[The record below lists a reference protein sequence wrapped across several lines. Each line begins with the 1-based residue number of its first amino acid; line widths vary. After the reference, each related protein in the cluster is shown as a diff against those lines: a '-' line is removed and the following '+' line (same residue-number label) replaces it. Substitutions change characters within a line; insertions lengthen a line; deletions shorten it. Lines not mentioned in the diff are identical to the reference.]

1 MIKKEVLIEE
11 TRSFLKRPLLF
22 EHSLAVAQMAEQL
35 ADDCLNQ
42 RLNIRHNS
50 KEANKK
56 FTDGS
61 VSKSQAFVGG
71 PRHDIGGVYPSCQR
85 ISQAEKWGLKL
96 LPQEKEFPF
105 KEGLLTELSV
115 SLESAALYY
124 IDFILAEGLKVAHPW
139 LLEARKDLRRHLQS

>member
-22 EHSLAVAQMAEQL
+22 EHSLAVAEMAEQL

-42 RLNIRHNS
+42 RLNIRHSS

-61 VSKSQAFVGG
+61 VSKFRKCGTLLYRFHPCRG
-71 PRHDIGGVYPSCQR
+71 IESC
-85 ISQAEKWGLKL
+85 S
-96 LPQEKEFPF
+96 
-105 KEGLLTELSV
+105 SV
-115 SLESAALYY
+115 
-124 IDFILAEGLKVAHPW
+124 VT
-139 LLEARKDLRRHLQS
+139 